1 MKIVYNNII
10 PFKGFLAVNIFGVLF
25 VRGTKRAISD
35 VVLNHER
42 IHTAQMK
49 ELLFLPFYILYLLEW
64 IVRLFMRGNA
74 YRNLSFERE
83 AYANEKNLN
92 YLVTRRRWAMW
103 RRQKL
108 DIGIDLASGEDKS
121 VEVIYKGGKIVS
133 VREEKRG

>member
-74 YRNLSFERE
+74 YRNISFERE

-92 YLVTRRRWAMW
+92 YLVTRHRWAMW
-103 RRQKL
+103 RRKKL

-121 VEVIYKGGKIVS
+121 VEVIYRGGKIVS